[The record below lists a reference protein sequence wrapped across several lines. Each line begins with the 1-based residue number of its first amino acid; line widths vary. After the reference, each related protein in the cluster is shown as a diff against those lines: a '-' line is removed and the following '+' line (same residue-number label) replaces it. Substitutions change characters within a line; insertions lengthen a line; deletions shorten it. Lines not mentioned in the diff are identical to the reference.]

1 MVTAEADISSSNSSV
16 LAVERAGKLV
26 GVAPG
31 NATVTINYQHPV
43 TRASGTLTLAV
54 TVLHPFSLTKEA
66 FDPSIWEK
74 GSFDENTRTLITGQY
89 GFGGWQFSSG
99 LNLSAYCTIT
109 VELGNDNT
117 SGASFR
123 IFDKNN
129 YWTDPATYDFGS
141 SRKVTV
147 DLQNMKD
154 KNGTKIDP
162 SHLYIV
168 GFWSTGNKPI
178 IINRVNLE

>member
-1 MVTAEADISSSNSSV
+1 MHQFFFFSS
-16 LAVERAGKLV
+16 
-26 GVAPG
+26 
-31 NATVTINYQHPV
+31 
-43 TRASGTLTLAV
+43 
-54 TVLHPFSLTKEA
+54 
-66 FDPSIWEK
+66 
-74 GSFDENTRTLITGQY
+74 LITGQY

-99 LNLSAYCTIT
+99 LNLSAYRTIT

>member
-1 MVTAEADISSSNSSV
+1 M
-16 LAVERAGKLV
+16 
-26 GVAPG
+26 
-31 NATVTINYQHPV
+31 
-43 TRASGTLTLAV
+43 
-54 TVLHPFSLTKEA
+54 
-66 FDPSIWEK
+66 
-74 GSFDENTRTLITGQY
+74 
-89 GFGGWQFSSG
+89 
-99 LNLSAYCTIT
+99 
-109 VELGNDNT
+109 ELGNDNT

>member
-1 MVTAEADISSSNSSV
+1 MPARSTASTEELEL

-31 NATVTINYQHPV
+31 NATETINYQHPV

-99 LNLSAYCTIT
+99 LNLSAYRTIT

>member
-1 MVTAEADISSSNSSV
+1 MILRLAHGFKEYADGVVVNGAPVRLELMGQEGTLNLPMGGVNYLKVRAVYSDGSTRMVTAEADISSSNSSV

-74 GSFDENTRTLITGQY
+74 GSFDENTRTLITRVVPL
-89 GFGGWQFSSG
+89 F
-99 LNLSAYCTIT
+99 
-109 VELGNDNT
+109 
-117 SGASFR
+117 AS
-123 IFDKNN
+123 
-129 YWTDPATYDFGS
+129 
-141 SRKVTV
+141 
-147 DLQNMKD
+147 L
-154 KNGTKIDP
+154 TKI
-162 SHLYIV
+162 
-168 GFWSTGNKPI
+168 I
-178 IINRVNLE
+178 IGRIPRPTISVHHVRLQ

>member
-1 MVTAEADISSSNSSV
+1 M
-16 LAVERAGKLV
+16 ERAGKLV

-89 GFGGWQFSSG
+89 GFGG
-99 LNLSAYCTIT
+99 
-109 VELGNDNT
+109 DNT